1 MVNNVNIGIIGLGT
15 VGSSVIKILRKNAK
29 DIALKNGFRINIKKA
44 SDVRDKRSIAGAA
57 FTKNAYDVI
66 NDPEISI
73 VVECVGGV
81 DPAKKYILKAIKNG
95 KHIVTSNKELI
106 AKHGKEIFDLA
117 KKQGVYVM
125 YEASVCGGIPII
137 QALRESL
144 AANKILEVSGIV
156 NGTTNYILTK
166 MTNNGMSFNEAL
178 KQAQQKGFAESDPK
192 MDIDGSDAAYKA
204 AILAYTSGGSFVKI
218 SDIYKE
224 GISKIAPE
232 DIEYAKEIGYVI
244 KLLAIIKIFDRE
256 IEVRVHPTL
265 LEARHPLAKVSDN
278 FNAVFVK
285 TDAMGEGMF
294 YGQGAGGM
302 PTASAVLSDV
312 IEIAKGISGCC
323 ASEPFYP
330 PAKKLKVR
338 DIKEITSRYY
348 IRLEAPDR
356 PGVLAG
362 ISGVF
367 SKKKIS
373 IQEVVQRGSKGLPA
387 GRQGRNAQI
396 VIILHENKEKDVQ
409 DALKVISKLPVVK
422 KISSVIR
429 VGIAN

>member
-1 MVNNVNIGIIGLGT
+1 MNNINIGILGLGV
-15 VGSSVIKILRKNAK
+15 VGSSVIKVLRKNAK
-29 DIALKNGFRINIKKA
+29 SIAAKNGFNVIIKKA
-44 SDVRDKRSIAGAA
+44 SDVRDKRSLVGKA
-57 FTKNAYDVI
+57 FTKNPKDVI
-66 NDPEISI
+66 NDPDISI
-73 VVECVGGV
+73 VIECIGGV
-81 DPAKKYILKAIKNG
+81 DPAKKYVFAAIKNG

-106 AKHGKEIFDLA
+106 AKHGREIFDLA

-144 AANKILEVSGIV
+144 SANKIQEISGIV

-166 MTNNGMSFNEAL
+166 MTNDGISFNEAL
-178 KQAQQKGFAESDPK
+178 KQAQQKGFAEADPK

-204 AILAYTSGGSFVKI
+204 AILAYTAGGSFVKVA
-218 SDIYKE
+218 DIYKE
-224 GISKIAPE
+224 GISKISRE
-232 DIEYAKEIGYVI
+232 DVEYSKEIGYVI
-244 KLLAIIKIFDRE
+244 KLLAIVKIFEKE

-265 LEARHPLAKVSDN
+265 LEAKHPLAKVSDN
-278 FNAVFVK
+278 YNAVFVK

-312 IEIAKGISGCC
+312 IEIAKGISGYC

-330 PAKKLKVR
+330 SAKKLKVR
-338 DIKEITSRYY
+338 DINEITSRYY
-348 IRLEAPDR
+348 IRLEAPDK

-362 ISGVF
+362 ISSVF
-367 SKKKIS
+367 SRKKIS
-373 IQEVVQRGSKGLPA
+373 IQEVVQRESRSK
-387 GRQGRNAQI
+387 NAQI
-396 VIILHENKEKDVQ
+396 VIILHESKEKDVQ
-409 DALKVISKLPVVK
+409 DALRIISRLPVVK

-429 VGIAN
+429 VGM